1 MKKKYLICLITL
13 IFIIAV
19 SISSVSAEDSDI
31 SNVTAVS
38 DEIDVDTDGSVD
50 RNINDVSNFQ
60 TVDSGNVSGGAVDA
74 KQKIGN
80 IDTSGAIG
88 SDSGKVVVTTTSG
101 VLTLEEEQI
110 PAKQCN
116 DLLGSCDLSEV
127 LSVNSEENLADVHE
141 LTSGTYDWSYNTT
154 VNGYID
160 IFMYDGYQ
168 GAYEVNHTNITI
180 NLNED
185 EKITE
190 SYLFIPIR
198 NHKSKTI
205 EDLLNVIQFNGH
217 NITDNLIDVYTFQ
230 DGNNFHSLFI
240 INITGLIKA
249 NEGNYL
255 YMNLPSR
262 VASFNEY
269 IITLIQKPGEPQ
281 KNVYFGNGES
291 RLKTNDKVENEVNLT
306 LDNIIDA
313 TYYLFGSI
321 GIQCNIPNVEFN
333 NNTFNLFPGDSTIV
347 NTAYFSSDVT
357 EIIKES
363 NNITLKGI
371 DIGMN
376 QNYYSTLL
384 TQFIVTTTG
393 ELDVEVTN
401 IATEYTNTAYAG
413 TNNVITATVDST
425 IPIGSNNNFTVKLL
439 ADGQIVNESVVEL
452 TKGISSINLIDPT
465 IRPVDE
471 FTVYANNVTNKKVV
485 YTVEIYDG
493 DKLISTKNITVP
505 IRYNGYLSKDYAY
518 PTGDEPYT
526 LNTTVSGGVLVDIT
540 ESGYISTGIN
550 NRTDNFTLTLPGNST
565 FVNGLLYVPYTSDF
579 TPAGYPVFT
588 MTFNGADISDKILG
602 KYRDKTNLGTSDYG
616 KKYYGVL
623 IYDVSGLIKDGN
635 NTLVLIK
642 ANGTNVAVY
651 PTILIGLYNTT
662 NSTVLSDIYIL
673 NGADQLTKSSY
684 NKAGRLVNV
693 TNKVDLDA
701 GKMQNAYWYVFE
713 SGGTSGRGDLVF
725 NDKLYS
731 NVWNGTDYNLVQ
743 YYVADVSDLIK
754 DSNIVSFVAT
764 GSGITALQQIFVV
777 ENALFDLN
785 LPAEITTGETSS
797 FTMDLPSDAK
807 GYVLLEVDGYKLFS
821 EVTNG
826 TATFNIPSLT
836 AGDNIV
842 KCTYLGDD
850 KYKAMTM
857 NSTIHVLAKPVDP
870 ALTIS
875 IANIEEGSSAVVI
888 ITSNATFTGNVIV
901 QIGAK
906 NYTVSVINGAGNV
919 SIAGLAAGDY
929 TAKAIF
935 AGTDVFKASEKSTV
949 FTVNKKVVPPTPKQT
964 IKLTLKKVKV
974 KKSAKKLVITAT
986 LKINGKN
993 IKGKKLKFKFN
1004 KKTYTA
1010 KTNKKGV
1017 AKITIKKNVLKKLK
1031 VGKKITYQVSYGGKT
1046 VKKSVKVKK

>member
-1 MKKKYLICLITL
+1 MKRKYLICLITL

-19 SISSVSAEDSDI
+19 SISSVSAEDTDI

-38 DEIDVDTDGSVD
+38 DEIDVDTDESAKEIDVGTDESAD
-50 RNINDVSNFQ
+50 RTINDVSNFQ
-60 TVDSGNVSGGAVDA
+60 TVDSGTVSGGVDIA
-74 KQKIGN
+74 DDN
-80 IDTSGAIG
+80 NNF
-88 SDSGKVVVTTTSG
+88 
-101 VLTLEEEQI
+101 
-110 PAKQCN
+110 N
-116 DLLGSCDLSEV
+116 DLLGSCNLNDV
-127 LSVNSEENLADVHE
+127 LSVSSEEILADPDVNVI
-141 LTSGTYDWSYNTT
+141 TSGNETYDWSYNTT
-154 VNGYID
+154 VNGNID
-160 IFMYDGYQ
+160 IFVATMPNNNYNYFQ
-168 GAYEVNHTNITI
+168 NYNNTSVTI
-180 NLNED
+180 NLNND
-185 EKITE
+185 EIITE
-190 SYLFIPIR
+190 SYLFLPISSFSF
-198 NHKSKTI
+198 NFENNLFKNTI
-205 EDLLNVIQFNGH
+205 LFNGH
-217 NITDNLIDVYTFQ
+217 NIKDNLMHAYTAPPVNGLVDSLMVY
-230 DGNNFHSLFI
+230 
-240 INITGLIKA
+240 NITGLIKV
-249 NEGNYL
+249 NENNEL
-255 YMNLPSR
+255 YIETNNAPTMLHG
-262 VASFNEY
+262 EY
-269 IITLIQKPGEPQ
+269 IITLYQIPGAPQ
-281 KNVYFGNGES
+281 KNVYFGNGKNCLKPNGVNKGES
-291 RLKTNDKVENEVNLT
+291 EVNVS
-306 LDNIIDA
+306 LDNVVDA
-313 TYYLFGSI
+313 QYYLFAKDS
-321 GIQCNIPNVEFN
+321 QYNIINVEFN
-333 NNTFNLFPGDSTIV
+333 NNTFDAFPGDSTFG
-347 NTAYFSSDVT
+347 NTRYFETDVI

-363 NNITLKGI
+363 NNITLIAKKTGI
-371 DIGMN
+371 GEGSVN
-376 QNYYSTLL
+376 NVL
-384 TQFIVTTTG
+384 TQLIVTTSG

-439 ADGQIVNESVVEL
+439 ADGQIVNESAVDL
-452 TKGISSINLIDPT
+452 TKGISTIVLTDPT

-471 FTVYANNVTNKKVV
+471 FTVYAADVTNKKVV

-540 ESGYISTGIN
+540 GVYIGTGVN
-550 NRTDNFTLTLPGNST
+550 NRTDNFTLVLPANSA

-777 ENALFDLN
+777 ETALFNLN

-807 GYVLLEVDGYKLFS
+807 GYVLLEVDGNKLFS

-857 NSTIHVLAKPVDP
+857 NSIIHVLAKPVLTAKDVTMLYTSNQYYSVKVTQDGK
-870 ALTIS
+870 ALTGK
-875 IANIEEGSSAVVI
+875 AVTFTVNGKAVVAN
-888 ITSNATFTGNVIV
+888 TDKNGV
-901 QIGAK
+901 AK
-906 NYTVSVINGAGNV
+906 VKLSLNPGKYTVSASYDGVKVSNNV
-919 SIAGLAAGDY
+919 KVNSI
-929 TAKAIF
+929 I
-935 AGTDVFKASEKSTV
+935 KAS
-949 FTVNKKVVPPTPKQT
+949 NK
-964 IKLTLKKVKV
+964 KV
-974 KKSAKKLVITAT
+974 KKSAKKLKIKVSLKKVDGKFLKGKTLK
-986 LKINGKN
+986 LKINGKT
-993 IKGKKLKFKFN
+993 LK
-1004 KKTYTA
+1004 A

-1017 AKITIKKNVLKKLK
+1017 ATFTIKKNILKKLK
-1031 VGKKITYQVSYGGKT
+1031 AGKKYTYKVTYTKDSVSKKLT
-1046 VKKSVKVKK
+1046 VKK